1 MLFRFL
7 SRCAGPDEKPGM
19 KLRLILLILSLM
31 AFVFASAGGYFYYT
45 SLQEAAFREA
55 ESETIIR
62 LERINKNLST
72 LLSEYNKPVR
82 ILAGMKELKNLLN
95 SHNPASL
102 AAANWT
108 LDHFTDALQ
117 ADVCYLM
124 DNMGNTVA
132 SSNRDDPDS
141 FVGQNF
147 AFRPYFQM
155 AIRGQ
160 AATYLALGTTS
171 SKRGVYFS
179 YPVYNYGRESP
190 DGIVVIKGSI
200 EMIEREIG
208 FTSNEIVMVT
218 DPNGVIF
225 ISNHPEWLYHT
236 AWRISRETAAE
247 IAASRQFGSGPWEWV
262 GFKKVD
268 GEYIIDRSGK
278 KYLHHQIEMDNYP
291 GWKVNHLLDIQQVTR
306 EAFKPLVVFVRPIVL
321 ALFIVM
327 CLSVFMLYR
336 QASLEIKQRKAAEE
350 ALRES
355 DARYR
360 SLYHNTPAMLHSVNR
375 NGEIVSVSNCWSE
388 MLGYSEPEVIGRKL
402 TDFFTKESK
411 KYAEQVVF
419 PEFFKR
425 GFCKDIPYQIIKRDG
440 QIVDILLSAIGE
452 RDEDGDIF
460 RTLAVSI
467 DVTER
472 NRAVEALRIAKEELS
487 NYSKELERQVTI
499 RTKEITNILKYTPDV
514 VYVKDREGR
523 YVLVNSRFEELF
535 GVTNAEVRG
544 KTDYDI
550 VSKRAADKFRKN
562 DLQVLHKSVSMQVEE
577 EVMHRSEVHTYL
589 SVKFPV
595 YDEAGAVNGVCS
607 ISTDITAVKKAQDQ
621 LRRLSGKILESQ
633 EKERTAIARELHD
646 ELGQVLTALR
656 MDAVWMQDRLK
667 DSDSKIAERALTM
680 CDLIDKTI
688 KDVRS
693 IAIRLRPGVLDDL
706 GLVDALEWLTN
717 DFENRSGIT
726 CVFEHDKIPELNDT
740 VSTAAYRIC
749 QEAMT
754 NVARYAEAGRVS
766 VVLKA
771 ENNIL
776 RLSVRDDGRGFDTS
790 ILTEFEGVGIAGM
803 RERAMLAGGTLE
815 VMSEKGRGCHVLFR
829 VPINPTQISDKKLS

>member
-1 MLFRFL
+1 
-7 SRCAGPDEKPGM
+7 M
-19 KLRLILLILSLM
+19 KLRLILLILSFM
-31 AFVFASAGGYFYYT
+31 AFAFASAGGYFYYA
-45 SLQEAAFREA
+45 SYKEAAFREA

-62 LERINKNLST
+62 LERVNKNLAS
-72 LLSEYNKPVR
+72 LLSVYNYPVR
-82 ILAGMKELKNLLN
+82 ILAAMEELKALV
-95 SHNPASL
+95 SDPGPD
-102 AAANWT
+102 T
-108 LDHFTDALQ
+108 LKVADRILDRFKNTVQ

-124 DNMGNTVA
+124 DNQGNTLA
-132 SSNRDDPDS
+132 SSNRNDPDS

-147 AFRPYFQM
+147 SFRPYFQM

-160 AATYLALGTTS
+160 AASYLALGTTS

-179 YPVYNYGRESP
+179 YPLYSYGKESP

-208 FTSNEIVMVT
+208 FTGDEIVMVT

-225 ISNHPEWLYHT
+225 ISNRPDWLYHT
-236 AWRISRETAAE
+236 AWQISQEKISE

-262 GFKKVD
+262 GLERTEDYVV
-268 GEYIIDRSGK
+268 DRSGK
-278 KYLHHQIEMDNYP
+278 KYMHHRIEMDNYP
-291 GWKVNHLLDIQQVTR
+291 GWEVNHLLDMQKITKK
-306 EAFKPLVVFVRPIVL
+306 AFKPLVVFVRPLVL
-321 ALFIVM
+321 AFFVVM
-327 CLSVFMLYR
+327 CISVFMLYR
-336 QASLEIKQRKAAEE
+336 QASIEIRQRKAAEE

-360 SLYHNTPAMLHSVNR
+360 SLYNNTPAMLHSINR
-375 NGEIVSVSNCWSE
+375 NGDIVSVSNYWRE
-388 MLGYSEPEVIGRKL
+388 VLGYSEQEVLGKKL
-402 TDFFTKESK
+402 TDFFTEESK

-425 GFCKDIPYQIIKRDG
+425 GYCTDIPYQIIKKDG
-440 QIVDILLSAIGE
+440 QLIDILLSAIGE
-452 RDEDGDIF
+452 RDEDGAIF

-472 NRAVEALRIAKEELS
+472 NRAVEALRVAKEELS
-487 NYSKELERQVTI
+487 SYSKDLEKQVSI
-499 RTKEITNILKYTPDV
+499 RTREITNILKYTPDV
-514 VYVKDREGR
+514 VYVKDREGK

-535 GVTNAEVRG
+535 GVSMEEVRG
-544 KTDYDI
+544 KTDYEI
-550 VSKRAADKFRKN
+550 VSKEVADQFRKN
-562 DLQVLHKSVSMQVEE
+562 DLQVLQKGKSMQVEE
-577 EVMHRSEVHTYL
+577 RVEHNAEVHTYL

-595 YDEAGAVNGVCS
+595 YDKAGAVNGVCG

-621 LRRLSGKILESQ
+621 LRRLSGRIMANQ

-656 MDAVWMQDRLK
+656 MDAVWMQERFK
-667 DSDSKIAERALTM
+667 DSDPKITERALTM

-706 GLVDALEWLTN
+706 GLVDALEWLTS
-717 DFENRSGIT
+717 DFENRSTIT
-726 CVFEHDKIPELNDT
+726 CVFEHVNVPELNET
-740 VSTAAYRIC
+740 ISTAAYRIC

-754 NVARYAEAGRVS
+754 NVARYAGASRMS

-771 ENNIL
+771 DKNIL
-776 RLSVRDDGRGFDTS
+776 SLSIRDDGKGFDIS
-790 ILTEFEGVGIAGM
+790 RLAEFEGVGIAGM
-803 RERAMLAGGTLE
+803 RERAMLAGGNLE
-815 VMSEKGRGCHVLFR
+815 VMSENGKGCHVLFK
-829 VPINPTQISDKKLS
+829 VPIIQDAKETG

>member
-1 MLFRFL
+1 
-7 SRCAGPDEKPGM
+7 M

-31 AFVFASAGGYFYYT
+31 AFIFASAGGYFYYT
-45 SLQEAAFREA
+45 SLQETAFREA

-62 LERINKNLST
+62 LERINKNLAT

-95 SHNPASL
+95 NHGPASL
-102 AAANWT
+102 TAANWT
-108 LDHFTDALQ
+108 LDHFTDTLQ

-132 SSNRDDPDS
+132 SSNRNEPDS

-171 SKRGVYFS
+171 GKRGVYFS
-179 YPVYNYGRESP
+179 YPVYGYGRESP

-200 EMIEREIG
+200 EMIERELG
-208 FTSNEIVMVT
+208 FTEDEIVMVT

-225 ISNHPEWLYHT
+225 ISNRPEWLYHT
-236 AWRISRETAAE
+236 AWRISRETASE
-247 IAASRQFGSGPWEWV
+247 IAASRQFGPGPWEWV
-262 GFKKVD
+262 GLAKAVE
-268 GEYIIDRSGK
+268 GEYIVNRSGR
-278 KYLHHQIEMDNYP
+278 KYLHHQIAMDNYP
-291 GWKVNHLLDIQQVTR
+291 GWMVNHLLDMQQITQ
-306 EAFKPLVVFVRPIVL
+306 EAFKPLVAFVRPIVL

-336 QASLEIKQRKAAEE
+336 QASFEIKQRKAAEE

-360 SLYHNTPAMLHSVNR
+360 SLYHNTPAMLHSINR
-375 NGEIVSVSNCWSE
+375 NGEIVSVSNYWSE
-388 MLGYSEPEVIGRKL
+388 MLGYVEQEVIGRKL
-402 TDFFTKESK
+402 TDFFTEESK

-425 GFCKDIPYQIIKRDG
+425 GYCKDIPYRIIRKDG
-440 QIVDILLSAIGE
+440 QIIDILLSAIGE
-452 RDEDGDIF
+452 RDEDGGIF

-487 NYSKELERQVTI
+487 NYSKDLERQVSI
-499 RTKEITNILKYTPDV
+499 RTREITNILKYTPDV
-514 VYVKDREGR
+514 VYVKDGDGR
-523 YVLVNSRFEELF
+523 YILVNSRFEELF
-535 GVTNAEVRG
+535 GVSNEQVRG

-550 VSKRAADKFRKN
+550 VSKEVADEFRRN
-562 DLQVLHKSVSMQVEE
+562 DLQVLEKGESMQVEE
-577 EVMHRSEVHTYL
+577 RVVHNSEVHTYL

-595 YDEAGAVNGVCS
+595 YDEAGTVSGVCG

-621 LRRLSGKILESQ
+621 LRRLSGRILASQ

-667 DSDSKIAERALTM
+667 DCEPKIAERALTM

-706 GLVDALEWLTN
+706 GLVDALEWLTS

-726 CVFEHDKIPELNDT
+726 CVFEHDNIPGLNET

-754 NVARYAEAGRVS
+754 NVAKYAEAGRVS

-776 RLSVRDDGRGFDTS
+776 SLSVRDDGRGFDTS
-790 ILTEFEGVGIAGM
+790 GLAEFEGVGIAGM
-803 RERAMLAGGTLE
+803 RERAMLAGGTFE
-815 VMSEKGRGCHVLFR
+815 VISEKGRGCHVLFR
-829 VPINPTQISDKKLS
+829 VPIRPAPNS

>member
-1 MLFRFL
+1 
-7 SRCAGPDEKPGM
+7 M
-19 KLRLILLILSLM
+19 KLRLILLILSIM

-45 SLQEAAFREA
+45 SFKESAFREA
-55 ESETIIR
+55 ESGTIIR
-62 LERINKNLST
+62 LERINKNLAA
-72 LLSEYNKPVR
+72 LLSVYNYPVR
-82 ILAGMKELKNLLN
+82 ILASMQELQGAL
-95 SHNPASL
+95 SNPGPDTL
-102 AAANWT
+102 RAANRI
-108 LDHFTDALQ
+108 LDRFKNTVQ

-124 DNMGNTVA
+124 DNKGNTTA
-132 SSNRDDPDS
+132 SSNRNDPDS

-147 AFRPYFQM
+147 SFRPYFQM

-160 AATYLALGTTS
+160 AASYLALGTTS

-179 YPVYNYGRESP
+179 YPIYGYGKESP

-200 EMIEREIG
+200 EMIEQEMAFNG
-208 FTSNEIVMVT
+208 DEIVMVT

-225 ISNHPEWLYHT
+225 ISNRPDWLYHT
-236 AWRISRETAAE
+236 AWKISEETTSE
-247 IAASRQFGSGPWEWV
+247 IAASRQFGPGPWEWV
-262 GFKKVD
+262 GLERTEQDFVVD
-268 GEYIIDRSGK
+268 RNGK
-278 KYLHHQIEMDNYP
+278 KYLLHQIEMDNYP
-291 GWKVNHLLDIQQVTR
+291 GWKVSHLLDMQTITQK
-306 EAFKPLVVFVRPIVL
+306 AFKPLVVFVRPIVL

-327 CLSVFMLYR
+327 CFSVFMLYR
-336 QASLEIKQRKAAEE
+336 QASLEIRQRKAAEE

-360 SLYHNTPAMLHSVNR
+360 SLYHNTPAMLHSINR
-375 NGEIVSVSNCWSE
+375 NGEIVSVSNYWSE
-388 MLGYSEPEVIGRKL
+388 MLGYSEQEVIGKKL
-402 TDFFTKESK
+402 TDFFTEDSK

-425 GFCKDIPYQIIKRDG
+425 GYCTDIPYQIIRKDG
-440 QIVDILLSAIGE
+440 RVIDILLSAIGE
-452 RDEDGDIF
+452 REENGEIF

-472 NRAVEALRIAKEELS
+472 NRAVEALRLAKEELS
-487 NYSKELERQVTI
+487 SYSRDLERQVSI
-499 RTKEITNILKYTPDV
+499 RTREITNILKYTPDV
-514 VYVKDREGR
+514 VYVKDRAGR

-535 GVTNAEVRG
+535 SVNSEEVRG
-544 KTDYDI
+544 KTDYEI
-550 VSKRAADKFRKN
+550 VSREVADEFRKN
-562 DLQVLHKSVSMQVEE
+562 DLLVLQEGRSMQVEE
-577 EVMHRSEVHTYL
+577 KVAHNNEVHTYL

-595 YDEAGAVNGVCS
+595 YDEAGTVNGVCG

-621 LRRLSGKILESQ
+621 LRRLSGRIMASQ
-633 EKERTAIARELHD
+633 EKERSAIARELHD

-656 MDAVWMQDRLK
+656 MDAVWMQERLK
-667 DSDSKIAERALTM
+667 AAEPKIAERALTM

-706 GLVDALEWLTN
+706 GLVDALEWLTS

-726 CVFEHDKIPELNDT
+726 CVFEHKDVPELNET

-754 NVARYAEAGRVS
+754 NVARYAKASRVS

-771 ENNIL
+771 DMNTL
-776 RLSVRDDGRGFDTS
+776 SLSVRDDGKGFDIEGLS
-790 ILTEFEGVGIAGM
+790 EFEGVGIAGM
-803 RERAMLAGGTLE
+803 RERAALAGGILE
-815 VMSEKGRGCHVLFR
+815 VMSEKGKGCHVRFK
-829 VPINPTQISDKKLS
+829 VPISRAQNA

>member
-1 MLFRFL
+1 
-7 SRCAGPDEKPGM
+7 M
-19 KLRLILLILSLM
+19 KLRLILLVLSLM

-82 ILAGMKELKNLLN
+82 ILAGMKELQYLL
-95 SHNPASL
+95 SNPAPVSL
-102 AAANWT
+102 SAANRI
-108 LDHFTDALQ
+108 LDHFTDTLQ

-132 SSNRDDPDS
+132 SSNRNDPDS

-171 SKRGVYFS
+171 GKRGVYFS

-208 FTSNEIVMVT
+208 FTKDEIVMVT

-225 ISNHPEWLYHT
+225 ISNHPEWLYLT
-236 AWRISRETAAE
+236 AWQISPETASA
-247 IAASRQFGSGPWEWV
+247 IANSRQFGSGPWEWV
-262 GFKKVD
+262 GFEKIE
-268 GEYIIDRSGK
+268 GEYVVDRNGR

-291 GWKVNHLLDIQQVTR
+291 GWKVNHLLDMQQITQ

-327 CLSVFMLYR
+327 CFSVFMLYR
-336 QASLEIKQRKAAEE
+336 QASLEIRQRKAAEE

-360 SLYHNTPAMLHSVNR
+360 SLYHNTPAMLHSINR
-375 NGEIVSVSNCWSE
+375 NGEIVSVSNYWSE
-388 MLGYSEPEVIGRKL
+388 MLGYGEQEVIGRNL

-411 KYAEQVVF
+411 EYAEQVVF
-419 PEFFKR
+419 PEFFQK
-425 GFCKDIPYQIIKRDG
+425 GYCKDIPYRIIKKDG
-440 QIVDILLSAIGE
+440 QVIDILLSAIGE
-452 RDEDGDIF
+452 RDEHGDIF

-472 NRAVEALRIAKEELS
+472 NRAVEALRVAKEELS
-487 NYSKELERQVTI
+487 KYSKDLERQVSI
-499 RTKEITNILKYTPDV
+499 RTREITNILKYTPDV

-535 GVTNAEVRG
+535 GISNERVRG
-544 KTDYDI
+544 LTDYDI
-550 VSKRAADKFRKN
+550 VSEEVADEFRRN
-562 DLQVLHKSVSMQVEE
+562 DLQVLEKGKSMQVEE
-577 EVMHRSEVHTYL
+577 RVAHNNEFHTYL
-589 SVKFPV
+589 AVKFPV
-595 YDEAGAVNGVCS
+595 YDEAGMVNGVCS

-621 LRRLSGKILESQ
+621 LRRLSGRILESQ

-656 MDAVWMQDRLK
+656 LDAVWMQERLK
-667 DSDSKIAERALTM
+667 VCDPEIAERALTM

-717 DFENRSGIT
+717 DFESRSGIT
-726 CVFEHDKIPELNDT
+726 CIFEHDKVPELNDT

-754 NVARYAEAGRVS
+754 NVARYAQAGRVS
-766 VVLKA
+766 VILKV
-771 ENNIL
+771 ENNLL
-776 RLSVRDDGRGFDTS
+776 RLSVRDDGRGFDMS
-790 ILTEFEGVGIAGM
+790 GLAESEGVGIAGM

-815 VMSEKGRGCHVLFR
+815 VMSEKGRGCHVLFL
-829 VPINPTQISDKKLS
+829 VPLKQEVTVT